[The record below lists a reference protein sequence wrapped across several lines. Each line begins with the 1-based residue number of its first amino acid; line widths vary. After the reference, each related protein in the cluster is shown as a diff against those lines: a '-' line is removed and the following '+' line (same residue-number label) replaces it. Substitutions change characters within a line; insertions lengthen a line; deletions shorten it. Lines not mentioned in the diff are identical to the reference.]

1 MTLVLDLKFFSSF
14 KEIEMSHD
22 MIVSIPWFFDVY
34 HGTERL
40 PHICIYMGFQTTV
53 NAEKSKTSVALDVW
67 SE

>member
-1 MTLVLDLKFFSSF
+1 
-14 KEIEMSHD
+14 MSHD
-22 MIVSIPWFFDVY
+22 MIVSIPCCFDVY